1 MRNILWICLGAALL
15 ITSCGSKQTAE
26 RAITSSESATS
37 EPAVA
42 IPVADSIGSAAV
54 IRTAELRL
62 QFDSLLKAR
71 QSLSLLVR
79 KYQGYIAH
87 EQESRYDGRLENRLE
102 IRVPQLALTALSEE
116 ICSKAKY
123 VEQKELNVDDVSME
137 YTDVQARLQAKQ
149 ELEKRYLQLLQRTGK
164 ISEMLEVEQQMNV
177 VRSEIEVMQ
186 GRLNYL
192 NNKVATATLT
202 VSMYELLPSSLPPQ
216 RGFLERAAENFTQS
230 FHLLQEAL
238 LLLISLWPLML
249 IPAIVVTI
257 LFSRRKKPT
266 IAA

>member
-26 RAITSSESATS
+26 RAIASSESVAS
-37 EPAVA
+37 EPAAAVS
-42 IPVADSIGSAAV
+42 VADSVGSAAV

-62 QFDSLLKAR
+62 QFDALPKAR
-71 QSLSLLVR
+71 QSLSVFVR

-87 EQESRYDGRLENRLE
+87 EHETRSEGRLENQLE
-102 IRVPQLALTALSEE
+102 IRVPQQALAALSEE
-116 ICSKAKY
+116 LCSSAKY

-137 YTDVQARLQAKQ
+137 FTDVQARLKAKQ

-192 NNKVATATLT
+192 NNKVAMATLT
-202 VSMYELLPSSLPPQ
+202 VSMYELLPVTSSPQ
-216 RGFLERAAENFTQS
+216 RGFLTRAGENFVSS
-230 FHLLQEAL
+230 FHLLTEAIL
-238 LLLISLWPLML
+238 FLISLWPLAL
-249 IPAIVVTI
+249 IPGLALLVIRISKRKMKIV
-257 LFSRRKKPT
+257 
-266 IAA
+266 